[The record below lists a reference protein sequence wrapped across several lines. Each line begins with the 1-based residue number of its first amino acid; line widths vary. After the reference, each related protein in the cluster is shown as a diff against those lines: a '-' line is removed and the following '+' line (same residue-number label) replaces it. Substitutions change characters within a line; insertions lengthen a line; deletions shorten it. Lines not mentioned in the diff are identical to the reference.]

1 MQELWEAF
9 GKAIPQ
15 ILRKSPFAPWI
26 SQAQQLPYMSYLN
39 WFIPF
44 GEILEVFGA
53 WLVCVAV
60 FYAAQIVLRWV
71 KVIQG

>member
-1 MQELWEAF
+1 MGELWQAF
-9 GKAIPQ
+9 GNTITN
-15 ILRKSPFAPWI
+15 ILPKSPFAPWI

-44 GEILEVFGA
+44 GEIIQVFGA
-53 WLVCVAV
+53 WLGCVAI
-60 FYAAQIVLRWV
+60 FYLAQIVLRWV